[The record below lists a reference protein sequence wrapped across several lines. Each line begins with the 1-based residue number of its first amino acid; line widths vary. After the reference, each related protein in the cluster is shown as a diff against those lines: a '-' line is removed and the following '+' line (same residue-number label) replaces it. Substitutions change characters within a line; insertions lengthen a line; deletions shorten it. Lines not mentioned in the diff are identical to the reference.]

1 MLQFYLYL
9 SSNDISL
16 SFEYTKNVSW
26 IGKVSNS
33 APYYGNMYIEQNR
46 IEQNRIEEYNN
57 KRIIVAF
64 NSNQI
69 KLADGSNTTF
79 DSKNP
84 DIRK

>member
-1 MLQFYLYL
+1 MLI
-9 SSNDISL
+9 D
-16 SFEYTKNVSW
+16 K
-26 IGKVSNS
+26 
-33 APYYGNMYIEQNR
+33 AIER
-46 IEQNRIEEYNN
+46 GFGGIEFIKEDNN